1 MITFRKLLT
10 NSIGTS
16 EKHTSPLD
24 DWFYRV
30 IDVPI
35 SDLSIEDICR
45 AIRQKLFLETI
56 LPNAC
61 NILKDEPLAGEYYD
75 GELIASIASLSGMDI
90 GQNIENINEIKRILA
105 SLDLTEMSKDLQQDI
120 LKIIN
125 Y

>member
-1 MITFRKLLT
+1 MITFRTLLE
-10 NSIGTS
+10 NSIDTS
-16 EKHTSPLD
+16 ERHTSPLD

-45 AIRQKLFLETI
+45 AIRQKLFLEII

-90 GQNIENINEIKRILA
+90 SQNIGSINEIKRILT
-105 SLDLTEMSKDLQQDI
+105 SLDLTELSKDLQQDI
-120 LKIIN
+120 LKIMS